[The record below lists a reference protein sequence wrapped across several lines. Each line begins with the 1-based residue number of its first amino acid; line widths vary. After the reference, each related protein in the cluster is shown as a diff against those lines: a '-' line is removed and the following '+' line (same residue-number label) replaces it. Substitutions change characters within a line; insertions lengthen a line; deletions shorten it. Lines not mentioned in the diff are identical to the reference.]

1 MPKISGNGQSII
13 LNSYQLD
20 LIKSRME
27 YKYQV
32 ICDILYFTGAR
43 VSECLSIRRCDVL
56 SGYIVIRKANSK
68 GEQSTREIPI
78 SPELRRAIDK
88 LPNENAY
95 LFAGMNG
102 QGHLSR
108 YSFDKVL
115 RKVCGDLQIEGFSS
129 HGFRRSFITNLARNN
144 FHSKVIMK
152 CSGHKQLSS
161 LEKYIDVTDEEK
173 VAAVASLW

>member
-56 SGYIVIRKANSK
+56 SGYIVIRVADDYTASFS
-68 GEQSTREIPI
+68 GATTSTITSVSGYNI
-78 SPELRRAIDK
+78 
-88 LPNENAY
+88 
-95 LFAGMNG
+95 
-102 QGHLSR
+102 
-108 YSFDKVL
+108 YS
-115 RKVCGDLQIEGFSS
+115 
-129 HGFRRSFITNLARNN
+129 
-144 FHSKVIMK
+144 
-152 CSGHKQLSS
+152 
-161 LEKYIDVTDEEK
+161 VT
-173 VAAVASLW
+173 AAPPTSTVTFTS

>member
-68 GEQSTREIPI
+68 GEQSIRIYCTVHR
-78 SPELRRAIDK
+78 K
-88 LPNENAY
+88 L
-95 LFAGMNG
+95 
-102 QGHLSR
+102 
-108 YSFDKVL
+108 
-115 RKVCGDLQIEGFSS
+115 
-129 HGFRRSFITNLARNN
+129 
-144 FHSKVIMK
+144 
-152 CSGHKQLSS
+152 
-161 LEKYIDVTDEEK
+161 
-173 VAAVASLW
+173 